1 MAEKVGTL
9 LDLIDNGAIVLP
21 EFQRGYVWNRDQV
34 RAFMRSLYRRYPVGS
49 LLIWRTRSEAAR
61 LRGSD
66 DTPPG
71 YLDLLLDGQ
80 QRLTTLYGIV
90 RGHAPR
96 FFEGNAQA
104 FTDLHFHLDDEVFE
118 FFAPVKM
125 RNDPRWID
133 VTALMR
139 EGLQPFIS
147 RIHDSSELAP
157 ALDRYLERLE
167 KLRQIKEIE
176 FHVERIT
183 GEDKTID
190 VVVEIFDRVNS
201 GGTKLSK
208 ADLAL
213 SKLCAEWPE
222 ARERMRSALRR
233 WSEAGFH
240 FRLEWLLRVV
250 NAVATGEAR
259 FEALARVSPGAFAE
273 SLAGAERAVDTL
285 LNNVSAQLGLD
296 HDRVLAGRYAFAVMA
311 RHLVKRGGRISDA
324 EELGKLL
331 YWYVHSFLWG
341 RYAGQTETTL
351 NRDLEAVDRDGVD
364 GLLALLKASRGDL
377 VVRPGDLTGYGIGA
391 RFYPL
396 LYLLTRA
403 YGARDWW
410 NGAPQ
415 LSAHLL
421 GRLARLQVHHIF
433 PKALLYANGYTRAQ
447 VNAIAN
453 FCFLTTETNLWVGAR
468 APEEYFA
475 EVEERYPGALASQWI
490 PMDRSLW
497 KVPRYLDFLEARRE
511 LLAEGANGFL
521 EALLRG
527 PSEAPAERP
536 AASIVAEM
544 ETDDE
549 LLEVDQVAAW
559 AVEQGLSQPERDV
572 EIADPETGSILA
584 VAELAWPNGLQE
596 GLGEPVILDLE
607 MTPEGEAR
615 LAELGYRAF
624 ADATHLRAFI
634 ERYLEEVGQAAT
646 GAA

>member
-9 LDLIDNGAIVLP
+9 LDLIDNGSIVLP

-66 DTPPG
+66 GRSPG

-90 RGHAPR
+90 RGQPPR

-104 FTDLHFHLDDEVFE
+104 FTGLRFHLDDEAFE

-139 EGLQPFIS
+139 EGLEPFIAHIRHSGELES
-147 RIHDSSELAP
+147 RLDVYLAKL
-157 ALDRYLERLE
+157 ARLE
-167 KLRQIKEIE
+167 QIKEIE
-176 FHVERIT
+176 FHIERIT

-222 ARERMRSALRR
+222 ARERMRSALDR
-233 WSEAGFH
+233 WARAGFH

-250 NAVATGEAR
+250 NAVMNGEAR
-259 FEALARVSPGAFAE
+259 FEAFAKVSADAFADG
-273 SLAGAERAVDTL
+273 LAKAERAVDTL
-285 LNNVSAQLGLD
+285 LNNISARLGLD
-296 HDRVLAGRYAFAVMA
+296 HDRVLAGRYALAVMA
-311 RHLVKRGGRISDA
+311 RHVVNRGGRIADA
-324 EELGKLL
+324 GELGKLL

-341 RYAGQTETTL
+341 RYAGPTETTL
-351 NRDLEAVDRDGVD
+351 NQDLAAVDRGGVD
-364 GLLALLKASRGDL
+364 ELLALLRTSRGDL
-377 VVRPGDLTGYGIGA
+377 RVRPDDLTGYGIGA

-396 LYLLTRA
+396 LYLLTRG

-410 NGAPQ
+410 NGAPR

-421 GRLARLQVHHIF
+421 GRLAKLQVHHVF
-433 PKALLYANGYTRAQ
+433 PKAVLYESGYTRGQ

-468 APEEYFA
+468 EPEEYFE
-475 EVEERYPGALASQWI
+475 EVEAHYPGALASQWI
-490 PMDRSLW
+490 PMNRSLW
-497 KVPRYLDFLEARRE
+497 KVSAYLDFLQARRE
-511 LLAEGANGFL
+511 LLAEAANGFL
-521 EALLRG
+521 DELLRG
-527 PSEAPAERP
+527 AEEAPAEAP
-536 AASIVAEM
+536 APAIVTEM
-544 ETDDE
+544 EADDE
-549 LLEVDQVAAW
+549 QLQIDRVAAW
-559 AVEQGLSQPERDV
+559 AVEQGLSEPERDV
-572 EIADPETGSILA
+572 EIADPETGSALA

-596 GLGEPVILDLE
+596 GLGEPVVLDLE
-607 MTPEGEAR
+607 MTHEVEAR

-624 ADATHLRAFI
+624 ADPQHLRAFI
-634 ERYLEEVGQAAT
+634 AHYLEEVGEPVPAA
-646 GAA
+646 